1 MPLAAGF
8 GDGSGVPNRK
18 TRLNRHQSSRG
29 IIVRCVNPRPASS
42 K

>member
-8 GDGSGVPNRK
+8 EDGSGVPNSK

-29 IIVRCVNPRPASS
+29 VILRTG
-42 K
+42 